1 MQLVR
6 MRARGSRGP
15 LTHCDWCPQKK
26 RLRDTHEKEETG
38 GNGAE
43 MGAMPPQAKDRQPPL
58 GYVSISG
65 SKRSQTAHTWILAS

>member
-15 LTHCDWCPQKK
+15 LTHCDCCPQKK
-26 RLRDTHEKEETG
+26 RCRDTHEKEETG

-43 MGAMPPQAKDRQPPL
+43 MGAMPP
-58 GYVSISG
+58 
-65 SKRSQTAHTWILAS
+65 